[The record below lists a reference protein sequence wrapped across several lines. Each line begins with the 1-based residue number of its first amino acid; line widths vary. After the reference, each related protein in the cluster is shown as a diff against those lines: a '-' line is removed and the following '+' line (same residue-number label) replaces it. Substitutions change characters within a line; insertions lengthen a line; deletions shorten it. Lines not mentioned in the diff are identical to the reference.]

1 MEAFVRVDPASLYRV
16 VRSVIGN
23 AVKFTDE
30 GGIVVEVEVEAPEAR
45 VRVIDTGVGID
56 EEYLPQ
62 LFDSFGQEDD
72 SMTRHFEGAG
82 VGLAVAKRLLDLMGG
97 SIEVDSRKGEGSVF
111 TVALPMAFRD
121 ASGERPHMLVAD
133 EQEDQHKLLRHHLD
147 GQARLTVTR
156 TLDDAL
162 EAARRRRVAA
172 VLVSAGLSTEAGSA
186 RDLAECFRALSGYD
200 DTPLIVLDED
210 ALPGA
215 AEQFEAEGFDGY
227 VARPLKQT
235 ALLNALG
242 DALEDDG
249 AAGPV
254 AALRAEGAVAEEQL
268 EELRA
273 EA

>member
-1 MEAFVRVDPASLYRV
+1 V
-16 VRSVIGN
+16 
-23 AVKFTDE
+23 
-30 GGIVVEVEVEAPEAR
+30 
-45 VRVIDTGVGID
+45 
-56 EEYLPQ
+56 
-62 LFDSFGQEDD
+62 
-72 SMTRHFEGAG
+72 
-82 VGLAVAKRLLDLMGG
+82 
-97 SIEVDSRKGEGSVF
+97 
-111 TVALPMAFRD
+111 
-121 ASGERPHMLVAD
+121 LVAD

-147 GQARLTVTR
+147 GQARLTFAR

-172 VLVSAGLSTEAGSA
+172 VLVSAGLSPEAGSA
-186 RDLAECFRALSGYD
+186 RDLAERFRALSGYD

-254 AALRAEGAVAEEQL
+254 AAMRSEGAAAEEQL
-268 EELRA
+268 EEPRA
-273 EA
+273 KA